1 MLVATAKNKRFLEVI
16 QFVLT
21 LASTCAVVEASR
33 ISAPVHDRPGYHS
46 SIPQPREAARDRSL
60 ADLAR
65 MERKRR
71 EAEQRSSR
79 RGFGQGQALAQGEL
93 QA

>member
-1 MLVATAKNKRFLEVI
+1 MLASKRFLEII

-33 ISAPVHDRPGYHS
+33 AEAPPHAQPGYYVS
-46 SIPQPREAARDRSL
+46 VPGEREARDRSMS
-60 ADLAR
+60 DLVR

-71 EAEQRSSR
+71 EAEQQLSR
-79 RGFGQGQALAQGEL
+79 RGAKLGQSL
-93 QA
+93 QHGRLRA

>member
-1 MLVATAKNKRFLEVI
+1 MLAATAKNKRFLEII

-33 ISAPVHDRPGYHS
+33 ISALPHDRPGWYTS
-46 SIPQPREAARDRSL
+46 MPQPHEASRDRSL

-79 RGFGQGQALAQGEL
+79 RSLGLGQALL
-93 QA
+93 QRDLRA